1 MSSDSEALRGKAWKY
16 GDDVDTDAIIPSM
29 YLVHQ
34 DPEVWAAHVMEGAM
48 PDFARRVAQGDFVVA
63 GRSFGSGSS
72 REHAAIGLRQAGVR
86 AVLAESFARNFYRN
100 AFNNGLIAM
109 EVPGMSDFAETGD
122 ELELRLESGR
132 LRNARSREEIQGTPL
147 PPFLMEMVAEGGLV
161 AWLLSGGGW
170 ERTGQG

>member
-1 MSSDSEALRGKAWKY
+1 METIHRGRAWTF

-34 DPEVWAAHVMEGAM
+34 DPGVWAAHIMEGVM
-48 PDFARRVAQGDFVVA
+48 PDFAHRVAQGDFVVA

-72 REHAAIGLRQAGVR
+72 REHAAIGLRQAGVW
-86 AVLAESFARNFYRN
+86 AVFAESFARNFYRN

-109 EVPGMSDFAETGD
+109 EVPGISHFAKTGD
-122 ELELRLESGR
+122 ELELALESGR
-132 LRNARSREEIQGTPL
+132 LCNARSQEEILATPL
-147 PPFLMEMVAEGGLV
+147 PPFLMEMVAQGGLI